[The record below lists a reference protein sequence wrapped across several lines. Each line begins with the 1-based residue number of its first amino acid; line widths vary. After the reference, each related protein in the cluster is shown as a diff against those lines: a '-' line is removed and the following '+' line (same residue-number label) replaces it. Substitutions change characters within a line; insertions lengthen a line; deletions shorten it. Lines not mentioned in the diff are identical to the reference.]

1 MRYTRKA
8 LQQAKD
14 DLRQVERLAIKSASQ
29 AMASGRTDGFEAL
42 QAESM
47 IAQLLVMVDD
57 LRFALK
63 RDGLLLERDE

>member
-1 MRYTRKA
+1 
-8 LQQAKD
+8 
-14 DLRQVERLAIKSASQ
+14 
-29 AMASGRTDGFEAL
+29 MASGRTAGFEAL